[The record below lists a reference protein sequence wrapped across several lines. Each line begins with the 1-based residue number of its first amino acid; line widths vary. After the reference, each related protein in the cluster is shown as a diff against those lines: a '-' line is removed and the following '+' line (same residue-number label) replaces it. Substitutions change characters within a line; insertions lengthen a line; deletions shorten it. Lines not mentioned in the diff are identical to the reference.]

1 MKKDNNILAELAE
14 IAPLLSK
21 LPRKNPFKVPQNYF
35 ESNIE
40 SIDAVA
46 FGKETALSPQ
56 LSGIKKDFYKIP
68 ENYFQQNESI
78 SVAIC
83 SNTEPVLSNKLKSIE
98 FKGYKVPK
106 NYFENS
112 IPVLLNVCLDR
123 EPELSATLKAVKFD
137 GYKVPENYFENSIPV
152 LLNVCLDREPEL
164 SATLKA
170 AKFDGY
176 KVPENYFTD
185 FALRISE
192 KVQSLNEVDAN
203 LKYLRDD
210 ESLNVPDGYF
220 SNLSSRIMNR
230 VKEEEAEQSDLLSSI
245 SNKEQFVVPANYFET
260 FPGKL
265 MDRIRKEEDSGK
277 VIQMNPSSSVD
288 NSSKDNVFSINKKL
302 MSVAAILLMFLLG
315 TFLFNGG
322 LFDND
327 NQNQLAF
334 NIENELSE
342 LSDLELSQFLNI
354 DEMDE
359 YNLIENM
366 SQDIDMMNFVNDR
379 DLEGIKNNLLDEID
393 LETLNDYI

>member
-40 SIDAVA
+40 SMDAVA
-46 FGKETALSPQ
+46 LGKETVLSPQ
-56 LSGIKKDFYKIP
+56 LSSIDKDFYKVP
-68 ENYFQQNESI
+68 KNYFQQNESI

-83 SNTEPVLSNKLKSIE
+83 MDTEPTFSKKLKNIE

-123 EPELSATLKAVKFD
+123 EPELSATLQAAKKTAKLN
-137 GYKVPENYFENSIPV
+137 GYKI
-152 LLNVCLDREPEL
+152 
-164 SATLKA
+164 
-170 AKFDGY
+170 
-176 KVPENYFTD
+176 PENYFTG
-185 FALRISE
+185 FALRITD
-192 KVQSLNEVDAN
+192 KVQNLNEVDAN
-203 LKYLRDD
+203 LKHLHDD

-230 VKEEEAEQSDLLSSI
+230 VKEEEAEQSDLLTSI
-245 SNKEQFVVPANYFET
+245 KNKEQFAVPTNYFET
-260 FPGKL
+260 FPDKL
-265 MDRIRKEEDSGK
+265 MDRIRKEEKTGK
-277 VIQMNPSSSVD
+277 VIQMNRTKAVD
-288 NSSKDNVFSINKKL
+288 NPAKENVFSINKKL
-302 MSVAAILLMFLLG
+302 MSIAAILLMFLLG

-322 LFDND
+322 FFDND
-327 NQNQLAF
+327 NSQQQQQLAF
-334 NIENELSE
+334 NIENELSG

-359 YNLIENM
+359 YNLMESM
-366 SQDIDMMNFVNDR
+366 GQDIDMMNFVNDR
-379 DLEGIKNNLLDEID
+379 ELEGIKNNLLDEID